1 MATELFMSMTGVK
14 MVHVPYK
21 GGGPAIVDLIA
32 GNVELGFST
41 MATAIGPIK
50 TGRTR
55 ALGVTSGKRFELLP
69 DVPTIAEAG
78 VPGYESVGRFAIFV
92 PLKTPEAIIARL
104 NQEIVRVLGRADAIA
119 RLNAAGIEAVG
130 STPAQLTAVVKDEMA
145 TLGKVIRDAG
155 MRVE

>member
-1 MATELFMSMTGVK
+1 MLFRSK
-14 MVHVPYK
+14 P
-21 GGGPAIVDLIA
+21 
-32 GNVELGFST
+32 S
-41 MATAIGPIK
+41 
-50 TGRTR
+50 
-55 ALGVTSGKRFELLP
+55 ALFPQL
-69 DVPTIAEAG
+69 PTIAATG
-78 VPGYESVGRFAIFV
+78 LPGYESVGRFAIFV